1 MRPSLSNAVSFIE
14 EGDLESLAAALAEV
28 PALMA
33 QQEESGDTLLHHAC
47 QQKFDAAVALL
58 LEAGASAHARGFFG
72 RTPLHCAV
80 LDTDASRAAPVVS
93 RLLAAGA
100 DPRMKDEAGFDVIA
114 LARKEVWAPQA
125 EVLDLFGAR
134 SSAQPNTAT
143 FEATRA
149 VVEGIERRSHTE
161 LAVSRVLEAWA
172 SGAAVAEDGLTP
184 SADAQLLA
192 ELKQLLEAVDATRWR
207 KPLAELIVR
216 SARPAQLR
224 ELLSVLDD

>member
-161 LAVSRVLEAWA
+161 LAVSRVLEARR
-172 SGAAVAEDGLTP
+172 LR
-184 SADAQLLA
+184 
-192 ELKQLLEAVDATRWR
+192 RWR
-207 KPLAELIVR
+207 RTWARTRPVVCASSALSCPVAAGCHAFRRRSGLRIVVNDVEEVI
-216 SARPAQLR
+216 SMYP
-224 ELLSVLDD
+224 V